1 MPDDPRHIVESGYD
15 AIADRYAEAIRAGRG
30 PETYFRGFLAR
41 ILEPI
46 PVGGSVLDL
55 GCGAGLVTADLT
67 TRARVVGVDIS
78 AGQLELARRNAPA
91 ARFVRADM
99 VDLAFVPSSFD
110 AIVAFWTL
118 IHVPREVHASLL
130 ARIHRWLKPGGLF
143 AGTLGSGDNP
153 AEHAPDFH
161 GAPMYWSHFD
171 GESNRRLLREAGFD
185 ILQADEIEDEGET
198 PLWVIAR
205 A

>member
-1 MPDDPRHIVESGYD
+1 MPDDPREIVESGYD

-30 PETYFRGFLAR
+30 PQTYFRSFLSR
-41 ILEPI
+41 VLELI
-46 PVGGSVLDL
+46 PEGSTVLDL

-67 TRARVVGVDIS
+67 TRARIVGVDIS
-78 AGQLELARRNAPA
+78 AGQLELARRNAPT

-99 VDLAFVPSSFD
+99 VDLAFAPGSFD
-110 AIVAFWTL
+110 AVVAFWTL
-118 IHVPREVHASLL
+118 IHVPREVHASLF
-130 ARIHRWLKPGGLF
+130 ARVHGWLKPGGLF
-143 AGTLGSGDNP
+143 AGTLGSGDNQ
-153 AEHAPDFH
+153 AEHVPDFY

-171 GESNRRLLREAGFD
+171 ADTNRRLFRDAGFE
-185 ILQADEIEDEGET
+185 LVQADEIEDEDET

>member
-1 MPDDPRHIVESGYD
+1 MPDDPRDIVESGYD
-15 AIADRYAEAIRAGRG
+15 AIAERYAEAIRAGRG

-41 ILEPI
+41 VLELI
-46 PVGGSVLDL
+46 PEGGAVLDL

-99 VDLAFVPSSFD
+99 VDLAFLPGSFD
-110 AIVAFWTL
+110 AVVAFWTL
-118 IHVPREVHASLL
+118 IHVPRVFHASLL
-130 ARIHRWLKPGGLF
+130 AGVHTWLRSGGMSR
-143 AGTLGSGDNP
+143 GRSG
-153 AEHAPDFH
+153 AATTRRTTVPDFH

-171 GESNRRLLREAGFD
+171 AENNRRLLREAGFD
-185 ILQADEIEDEGET
+185 IQQADEIEDEGEI
-198 PLWVIAR
+198 PLWVIAT

>member
-1 MPDDPRHIVESGYD
+1 MPDDPRDMVESGYD
-15 AIADRYAEAIRAGRG
+15 AVADRYAESIRAGRG

-41 ILEPI
+41 VLEPI
-46 PVGGSVLDL
+46 PEGGTVLDL

-91 ARFVRADM
+91 AMFVRADM
-99 VDLAFVPSSFD
+99 VDLAFAPSSFD

-130 ARIHRWLKPGGLF
+130 TRIHRWLKPGGLF

-153 AEHAPDFH
+153 AEHVPDFY
-161 GAPMYWSHFD
+161 GAPMFWSHFD
-171 GESNRRLLREAGFD
+171 GDTNRDLLRGAGFD

>member
-1 MPDDPRHIVESGYD
+1 MPDDPREIVESGYD

-30 PETYFRGFLAR
+30 PQTYFRSFLSR
-41 ILEPI
+41 VLELI
-46 PVGGSVLDL
+46 PEGSTVLDL

-67 TRARVVGVDIS
+67 TRARIVGVDIS

-99 VDLAFVPSSFD
+99 VDLAFAPGSFD
-110 AIVAFWTL
+110 AVVAFWTL
-118 IHVPREVHASLL
+118 IHVPREGHASLF
-130 ARIHRWLKPGGLF
+130 ARIHGWLKPGGLF

-153 AEHAPDFH
+153 AEHVPDFY
-161 GAPMYWSHFD
+161 GAPMYWSHFAGD
-171 GESNRRLLREAGFD
+171 TNRGLLRDAGFD
-185 ILQADEIEDEGET
+185 LIQADEIEDEGET
-198 PLWVIAR
+198 PLWVIAT